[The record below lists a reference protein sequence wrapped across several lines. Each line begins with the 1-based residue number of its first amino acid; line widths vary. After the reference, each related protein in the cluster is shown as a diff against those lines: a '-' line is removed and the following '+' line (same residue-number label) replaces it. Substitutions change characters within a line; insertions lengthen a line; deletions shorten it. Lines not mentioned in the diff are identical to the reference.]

1 MNTDHYTKLRSM
13 YLRAKFNKQV
23 FPTTECAIEQEK
35 ATVSIDISDA
45 YFHALG
51 AIHGAIYFKLLDDSS
66 YFAAHSVVT
75 DFFLLTSSFNI
86 NILRPANSGKI
97 TAIGKLKFKSR
108 RLFIAESTIYN
119 DAGKEIAFGTGNFMK
134 SKVELTEKIGYV

>member
-1 MNTDHYTKLRSM
+1 M
-13 YLRAKFNKQV
+13 YLGAKFNEKI
-23 FPTTECAIEQEK
+23 FPTTECEIEQEK
-35 ATVSIDISDA
+35 ATISIDISDTC
-45 YFHALG
+45 FHALG
-51 AIHGAIYFKLLDDSS
+51 AIHGSIYFKLLDDSS

-86 NILRPANSGKI
+86 NILRPVNSGKI